1 MSHKPQEQAL
11 TFTFFFQQVNF
22 NDAVDCWWHE
32 LMSNASD
39 KCEPCWVDAE
49 DPLFMLYTR
58 YLKLS
63 KYVSFLTK
71 TSADQKAFAGFL
83 NY

>member
-1 MSHKPQEQAL
+1 MNHKPQEQAL

-63 KYVSFLTK
+63 KYVSF
-71 TSADQKAFAGFL
+71 
-83 NY
+83 